1 MMLGLS
7 AIPWRAIIYTGV
19 LAASFAFGV
28 SWQKGREAKAHLAQL
43 QAQSIQ
49 LSKEI
54 VRSQEISLRVTQQI
68 ELDAKRQQE
77 IRDQVIEHLQ
87 SKLKSSQ
94 EKIHELEKLGIKR
107 QQIVQ
112 VCSDGDLYR
121 LDART
126 LGLLNSAATEDAV
139 ATTRTD
145 EEGRALTEVG
155 ATDLIEYELT
165 IVQMYRALA
174 ARHDALVDW
183 ITDKQKELA
192 Q

>member
-1 MMLGLS
+1 MLGLS
-7 AIPWRAIIYTGV
+7 AIPWRSIIYTGV
-19 LAASFAFGV
+19 LAASFALGV
-28 SWQKGREAKAHLAQL
+28 SWQKGREAKTHLAQL

-54 VRSQEISLRVTQQI
+54 VRSQEISLRVAQQI